1 MMQAITTQA
10 KAVEK
15 IANAAVAPGVS
26 AETLYETVN
35 VDASAL
41 EDPDSRIPFAQ
52 LVALYENAAELTG
65 DNNFRLH
72 IGESVNPSSF
82 DVVGYCALNISTLG
96 AAFAR
101 VA

>member
-1 MMQAITTQA
+1 MMQAITIQA

-15 IANAAVAPGVS
+15 IANAAVARGVS

-52 LVALYENAAELTG
+52 LVALYEKAAELTG
-65 DNNFRLH
+65 DNNFGLH
-72 IGESVNPSSF
+72 IGESVNSSSF
-82 DVVGYCALNISTLG
+82 ALSGI
-96 AAFAR
+96 AH
-101 VA
+101 